1 MRYEADKT
9 RPSKVVSTDTF
20 KRDYVVVPDAATGPT
35 IVTGSD
41 GELWMVVTEDEEGV
55 LLAPARATEA

>member
-1 MRYEADKT
+1 
-9 RPSKVVSTDTF
+9 VVSPDTL
-20 KRDYVVVPDAATGPT
+20 KRDYVLVPEVPTGPT

-55 LLAPARATEA
+55 LLAPARAADT